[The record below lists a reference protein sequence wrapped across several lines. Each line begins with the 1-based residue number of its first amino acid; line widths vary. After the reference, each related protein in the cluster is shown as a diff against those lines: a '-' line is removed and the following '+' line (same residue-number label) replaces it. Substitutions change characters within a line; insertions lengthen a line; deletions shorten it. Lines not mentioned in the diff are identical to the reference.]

1 MGTGTKQMFLEI
13 TVSELQFLLY
23 YEDISTLP
31 HRIRVAAKGDVLS
44 KLLISRMTHS
54 KYKYAYI

>member
-1 MGTGTKQMFLEI
+1 MFLEI

-31 HRIRVAAKGDVLS
+31 HGIRVAAKGDVLS
-44 KLLISRMTHS
+44 KMLISRMTHS